1 MGDSPNPTV
10 FAPVAAPSTYAHT
23 VERLGTAIRI
33 GVLAPGTRLPP
44 ERDLAEQ
51 LGISR
56 STLRQALATLTAS
69 GHLRAVRGRSGGTF
83 VAETPPVASPAPFPL
98 EHSRAVLDWR
108 MTLELAA
115 AELAATR
122 ADLLSHEA
130 LAEAADRF
138 MRPEITGD
146 WPQFRR
152 ADAAFHVRLAVA
164 SGSDRM
170 VAAMTGV
177 HGELNDLFHQVPP
190 PVEARAATAAD
201 HLAVVTAIGKRDP
214 QAAREAM
221 REHCARTERIV
232 DQLSTSAA

>member
-1 MGDSPNPTV
+1 
-10 FAPVAAPSTYAHT
+10 
-23 VERLGTAIRI
+23 
-33 GVLAPGTRLPP
+33 
-44 ERDLAEQ
+44 
-51 LGISR
+51 
-56 STLRQALATLTAS
+56 
-69 GHLRAVRGRSGGTF
+69 GTF
-83 VAETPPVASPAPFPL
+83 VADTPPLASADPFPL
-98 EHSRAVLDWR
+98 GETRAVLDWR
-108 MTLELAA
+108 MALELAA